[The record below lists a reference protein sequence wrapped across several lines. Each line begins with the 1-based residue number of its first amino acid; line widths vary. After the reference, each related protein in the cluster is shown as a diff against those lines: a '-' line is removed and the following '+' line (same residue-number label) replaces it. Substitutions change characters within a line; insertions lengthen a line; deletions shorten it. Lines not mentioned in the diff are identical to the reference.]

1 VTGVELVPTS
11 AEFFCGAL
19 LVFFAGID
27 CLVAENDWRIV
38 LAPNAAARAQIV
50 PVPKA
55 AKEETDALG
64 SESEIPPGSAGTDW
78 PGRYCWLGCSSLT

>member
-1 VTGVELVPTS
+1 MKFTKAPMI
-11 AEFFCGAL
+11 
-19 LVFFAGID
+19 AG
-27 CLVAENDWRIV
+27 
-38 LAPNAAARAQIV
+38 APNAAAPAQIV